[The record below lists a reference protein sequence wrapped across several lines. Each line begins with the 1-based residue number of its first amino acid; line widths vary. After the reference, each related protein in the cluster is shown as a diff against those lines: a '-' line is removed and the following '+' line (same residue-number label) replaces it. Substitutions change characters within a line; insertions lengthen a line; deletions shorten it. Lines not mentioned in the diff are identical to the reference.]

1 MILGKHWLSEDHFL
15 YLRLMVRLPFRS
27 VSIRHTFLPDIYAMS
42 ANEFELLSNRL
53 YHLLLVGKSVAVYPA
68 GSVSIT
74 GMKVSG
80 FGELLQAG
88 ITMVSRFRILS
99 WKSTGNDIIGFKDQ
113 ETFQEILI
121 PDDGKHIEI

>member
-80 FGELLQAG
+80 FGELFRVGLT
-88 ITMVSRFRILS
+88 IVSCFRILS
-99 WKSTGNDIIGFKDQ
+99 WKAAGNGIIDFDNQ
-113 ETFQEILI
+113 ETLTERKQ
-121 PDDGKHIEI
+121 